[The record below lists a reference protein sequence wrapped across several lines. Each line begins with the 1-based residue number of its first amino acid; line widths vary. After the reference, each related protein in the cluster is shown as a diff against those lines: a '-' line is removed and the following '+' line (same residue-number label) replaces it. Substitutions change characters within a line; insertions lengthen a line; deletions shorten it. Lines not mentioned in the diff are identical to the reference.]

1 MARDAMTVGASAASK
16 STTYRKRRRMESS
29 SSGASLRASELRG
42 RLYEL
47 ALLFELALDGVT
59 VLLLAG
65 RRTRG
70 LALGLRLAVL

>member
-1 MARDAMTVGASAASK
+1 MSVGTNAASK
-16 STTYRKRRRMESS
+16 STAYMERRRMDSS
-29 SSGASLRASELRG
+29 SSGASVRASEMRG

-47 ALLFELALDGVT
+47 ALLFELALDGVA

-70 LALGLRLAVL
+70 LALGLWLAVL